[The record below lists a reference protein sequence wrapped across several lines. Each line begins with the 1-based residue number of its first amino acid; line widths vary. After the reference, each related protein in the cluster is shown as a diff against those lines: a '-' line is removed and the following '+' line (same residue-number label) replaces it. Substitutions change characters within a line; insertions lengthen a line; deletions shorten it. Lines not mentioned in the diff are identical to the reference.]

1 MKKLILLLVSFVV
14 CIGLLEV
21 LLRVHFHIQD
31 PIVQARKTSVESGFK
46 LGWDLRPDHEYKIS
60 DSGFYKVNDEGFRFA
75 PELHDDKKK
84 TILLIGDSF
93 THAPELANEDVYY
106 AKLGKLDIN
115 FYSYGV
121 VGWGNIQQVLKVE
134 SIIEKV
140 NPDILIWQFS
150 ANDLIENSFA
160 IESRL
165 GKKSFG
171 RPYLGNDSQIVY
183 DRDLDFV
190 SKFRSYF
197 KDSRAVGYLFNK
209 LHVISS
215 LNSEEIQFSGEE
227 IQTSKVVLQHVMK
240 KMKGLLKRETLI
252 FSFNAGPLPFDNS
265 LFFEAANREG
275 HIYIYEIESMLKKAK
290 KEKEEIFLAD
300 QFHWTKEGH
309 QKVSLILT
317 QKIKRALQDQNNQ

>member
-1 MKKLILLLVSFVV
+1 MKKLTLLLVSFIF

-31 PIVQARKTSVESGFK
+31 PIVQARKTSVESGTK
-46 LGWDLRPDHEYKIS
+46 LGWDLRSDHEYKIA
-60 DSGFYKVNDEGFRFA
+60 DSGFYKVDDEGFRFA
-75 PELHDDKKK
+75 PELHDEKKK

-106 AKLGKLDIN
+106 AKLAELDIN

-121 VGWGNIQQVLKVE
+121 VGWGNLQQVLKVE

-150 ANDLIENSFA
+150 ANDLIENTFA

-171 RPYLGNDSQIVY
+171 RPYLGDNSQIVY
-183 DRDLDFV
+183 DRELDFI

-197 KDSRAVGYLFNK
+197 RDSRAIGYLFNK
-209 LHVISS
+209 FHVISS
-215 LNSEEIQFSGEE
+215 LNSDEIKFSDEE
-227 IQTSKVVLQHVMK
+227 IQTSKKVLQQVMK
-240 KMKGLLKRETLI
+240 KMKEVLKRDTLI

-290 KEKEEIFLAD
+290 KEKEEIFLGD

-317 QKIKRALQDQNNQ
+317 SKIARALEDEKGQ